1 MASRDPEQGDPTT
14 AQDGDSTLDV
24 ESPPAAPREESKA
37 ASEEGEAVPQG
48 LEKPAKPVKAA
59 KEPKE
64 VRKERKRRRKDER
77 RAADRHR
84 PLDSWERYRAMVDT
98 LEDASDLIDLADHKA
113 RFALVIMGA
122 LNAILLIAGTRAEI
136 RDAVPEGL
144 RTYGAIYLG
153 VYAFVAVY
161 FVMQAI
167 ESLRPRKSH
176 PVLPY
181 PGEAAYADFPMG
193 LRFYEDILERDL
205 EAYRRAWREVHI
217 GQLNAELAVQL
228 HGLARI
234 NQAKYAALR
243 RLYAGLQILTLM
255 GALAL
260 TVGASF
266 AILGGREPKLK
277 SGKPGKG
284 GLSLLP
290 TPQRLLGTGAKEPS
304 GIAFQPVSGH
314 LFLAGDEG
322 RLVELDENGAALR
335 SDKLGGNLEDVAVHI
350 PSGLLVLLSEK
361 KAELV
366 VWDPIGHAEVRRVK
380 IEQEAVLGQAPG
392 DKNQGFE
399 GLAFRPLAGEP
410 GGGLFYLVHQ
420 RNPAL
425 LVAIAFDPLGTA
437 TSLGAES
444 VRQRSAFPGHQ
455 DLAAVTWVPSLNRL
469 LVIAEQEDRIL
480 LVRPDGSLEEQ
491 VVLPG
496 LRQEG
501 LAFDGRGDL
510 WVADDRGGLLRFG
523 GALAA
528 LKAGLAALA
537 AAAGPPAP

>member
-1 MASRDPEQGDPTT
+1 MASRDPEKGPPTT
-14 AQDGDSTLDV
+14 AQDGDSAPDV
-24 ESPPAAPREESKA
+24 AAPPAAPRVDSKP
-37 ASEEGEAVPQG
+37 ASEGSEAVPQR
-48 LEKPAKPVKAA
+48 LERPAKPAKAE

-64 VRKERKRRRKDER
+64 VRKERKRRKKEEN
-77 RAADRHR
+77 RASDQHR
-84 PLDSWERYRAMVDT
+84 SLDSWERYRAMVDT
-98 LEDASDLIDLADHKA
+98 LEDANDLIDLADHKA

-122 LNAILLIAGTRAEI
+122 LNALLLIAGTRPEI

-153 VYAFVAVY
+153 VYALVAVY

-167 ESLRPRKSH
+167 ESLRPRKAH
-176 PVLPY
+176 PHLPY
-181 PGEAAYADFPMG
+181 PGEAAYEDFPMG
-193 LRFYEDILERDL
+193 LRFYEDILQRDL
-205 EAYRRAWREVHI
+205 EAYRRAWREVRI

-243 RLYAGLQILTLM
+243 RLYAGLQVLTLM
-255 GALAL
+255 GALVL

-266 AILGGREPKLK
+266 VIRGNQEPKLK

-290 TPQRLLGTGAKEPS
+290 APERLLGTGAKEPS
-304 GIAFQPVSGH
+304 GIAFQPMSGH
-314 LFLAGDEG
+314 LFLVGDEG
-322 RLVELDENGAALR
+322 RLVELDQNGTALG
-335 SDKLGGNLEDVAVHI
+335 SEKLGGNLEDVAVHG

-366 VWDPIGHAEVRRVK
+366 VYDPVGHAEVRRVK
-380 IEQEAVLGQAPG
+380 IDPEAVLARPPG
-392 DKNQGFE
+392 DRNQGFE
-399 GLAFRPLAGEP
+399 GLAFRDLPGEP

-425 LVAIAFDPLGTA
+425 LVALTFDPQSAA

-444 VRQRSAFPGHQ
+444 VRQRAAFPGHQ
-455 DLAAVTWVPSLNRL
+455 DLTAVTWVPGLARL

-480 LVRPDGSLEEQ
+480 LVRPDGSIEEQ

-510 WVADDRGGLLRFG
+510 WVADDRGGLLRFV
-523 GALAA
+523 GALPA
-528 LKAGLAALA
+528 LKAGLAAA
-537 AAAGPPAP
+537 AAAPTP

>member
-1 MASRDPEQGDPTT
+1 MGSDDLPKNA
-14 AQDGDSTLDV
+14 L
-24 ESPPAAPREESKA
+24 
-37 ASEEGEAVPQG
+37 AVPPG
-48 LEKPAKPVKAA
+48 GPALCAEDQPGDHGDTVPAQKLDKPVKTA
-59 KEPKE
+59 KAVKAEREPKE
-64 VRKERKRRRKDER
+64 VRKERKRRRKEER
-77 RAADRHR
+77 RAEDGHR
-84 PLDSWERYRAMVDT
+84 PLDAWERYRAMVDT
-98 LEDASDLIDLADHKA
+98 LEDANDLIDLADHKA

-122 LNAILLIAGTRAEI
+122 LNAILLIAGTRPEI
-136 RDAVPEGL
+136 REAVPESL
-144 RTYGAIYLG
+144 RPIGAVYLA

-167 ESLRPRKSH
+167 ESLRPRKAH
-176 PVLPY
+176 PDLPY
-181 PGEAAYADFPMG
+181 PGETAYEDFPMG
-193 LRFYEDILERDL
+193 LRFYEDILGRDL

-217 GQLNAELAVQL
+217 GQVNAELAVQL

-243 RLYAGLQILTLM
+243 RLYAGLQVLTLM

-266 AILGGREPKLK
+266 AILGSQEPKLK
-277 SGKPGKG
+277 SGRPGKG
-284 GLSLLP
+284 GLSLLA
-290 TPQRLLGTGAKEPS
+290 TPERLLGTGVREPS
-304 GIAFQPVSGH
+304 GIAFQPLTGH
-314 LFLAGDEG
+314 LFLVGDEG
-322 RLVELDENGAALR
+322 RLTELDQNGAVLR
-335 SDKLGGNLEDVAVHI
+335 SDKLNGNLEDVAVHT

-366 VWDPIGHAEVRRVK
+366 VWDPRSHTELHRVK
-380 IEQEAVLGQAPG
+380 IDQEAVLGEVPG

-399 GLAFRPLAGEP
+399 GLAFRDLPGAP

-420 RNPAL
+420 RTPSLLLAL
-425 LVAIAFDPLGTA
+425 TFDPRSGA
-437 TSLGAES
+437 TTVGAEA
-444 VRQRSAFPGHQ
+444 VTLRALFPGHQ
-455 DLAAVTWVPSLNRL
+455 DLTAATWVPALDRL

-480 LVRPDGSLEEQ
+480 LVRADGSLEEQ

-510 WVADDRGGLLRFG
+510 WVADDRGGLLRFS

-528 LKAGLAALA
+528 LKAALA
-537 AAAGPPAP
+537 GGATPVAAPTS

>member
-1 MASRDPEQGDPTT
+1 MASHDPEKSVPAPPPG
-14 AQDGDSTLDV
+14 GDSIPAEV
-24 ESPPAAPREESKA
+24 PPANPAGPT
-37 ASEEGEAVPQG
+37 P
-48 LEKPAKPVKAA
+48 KPERPAKPDKPVKA
-59 KEPKE
+59 ERESKE
-64 VRKERKRRRKDER
+64 VKKERKRRRRAEKQ
-77 RAADRHR
+77 AADRHR

-98 LEDASDLIDLADHKA
+98 LEDANDLIDLADHKA

-144 RTYGAIYLG
+144 RPYGAIYLG

-167 ESLRPRKSH
+167 ESLRPRKAH
-176 PVLPY
+176 PHLPY
-181 PGEAAYADFPMG
+181 PGEAAFEDFPMG

-217 GQLNAELAVQL
+217 GQVNAELAVQL

-243 RLYAGLQILTLM
+243 RLYGGLQVMTLM

-260 TVGASF
+260 TVGAFF
-266 AILGGREPKLK
+266 AVRGGQEPKLK
-277 SGKPGKG
+277 SGRPGKG
-284 GLSLLP
+284 GLSLLA
-290 TPQRLLGTGAKEPS
+290 TPERLLGSGAREPS
-304 GIAFQPVSGH
+304 GIAFHPDSRH
-314 LFLAGDEG
+314 LFLVGDEG
-322 RLVELDENGAALR
+322 RLVELDDNGSVLR
-335 SDKLGGNLEDVAVHI
+335 SDKLGGNLEDVAVHT
-350 PSGLLVLLSEK
+350 PSGLVVLLSEK
-361 KAELV
+361 KAELL

-380 IEQEAVLGQAPG
+380 IDQEAVLGQAPG

-399 GLAFRPLAGEP
+399 GLAFRELPDPA
-410 GGGLFYLVHQ
+410 GGLFYLVHQ
-420 RNPAL
+420 RSPAL
-425 LVAIAFDPLGTA
+425 LVALAFDPRSGT
-437 TSLGAES
+437 TTLGAES
-444 VRQRSAFPGHQ
+444 VKLRAQFPGHQ
-455 DLAAVTWVPSLNRL
+455 DLTAVTWVPALERL
-469 LVIAEQEDRIL
+469 LVIAEQDDRIL
-480 LVRPDGSLEEQ
+480 LVRADGSLEDQ

-510 WVADDRGGLLRFG
+510 WVADDRGGLLRFA

-528 LKAGLAALA
+528 LKAALA
-537 AAAGPPAP
+537 AGTSDAPPS